1 MDITQAELKEI
12 LLRCQSTTPGP
23 WKSYVEGRDHT
34 SGSDFIQTSGEDIEL
49 SGASREDQDFMAA
62 SKQDIPK
69 LVAVIADLKGW
80 SL

>member
-12 LLRCQSTTPGP
+12 LQRCQRTTPGP

-34 SGSDFIQTSGEDIEL
+34 SGSDFIQTSGNDIEL
-49 SGASREDQDFMAA
+49 SGATHEDQDFMAA